1 MSKQPL
7 NIALVGKMRS
17 GKDTVADILKREYGF
32 GWFALST
39 GIRSVVSELGLDS
52 ESGPK
57 KRHLYQGIGQ
67 HMRQYDEDVWCK
79 NTWKNIELYNRI
91 KPGYPQPYTGNIVVS
106 DIRQKNEEKFFRERG
121 FVIVKVV
128 SSDDIRLERVREA
141 GDEMT
146 PEEFYH
152 ETELS
157 VDTISADWFIRNEGT
172 LEELEESIC
181 KLIDMLSESCP
192 I

>member
-32 GWFALST
+32 GWFSLST
-39 GIRSVVSELGLDS
+39 GIRSVISELRLDN

-79 NTWKNIELYNRI
+79 NTWKNIELHNRI

-121 FVIVKVV
+121 FVIVKVFA
-128 SSDDIRLERVREA
+128 SDDIRWERIREA

-157 VDTISADWFIRNEGT
+157 VDTISSDWFIRNEGT
-172 LEELEESIC
+172 LEELEESVC
-181 KLIDMLSESCP
+181 KLIDMLSES
-192 I
+192 